1 MLKKLCLRS
10 NPELNIGQRGEKFTS
25 PAAVKDYLRLKLAG
39 YEHEVFAIL
48 MLDNQHRLIAY
59 SEMFRGTID
68 SASIHPREIVKEV
81 LAHNAAALIM
91 AHNHP
96 SGHPEPSA
104 ADRQITQRLKD
115 ALVLVEVRVLDHIVV
130 GGLKTESFAELGYLR
145 AQGGFAPLLLLLE
158 GCGHFARPD
167 FATKHKSVSVPSFKS
182 VVE

>member
-1 MLKKLCLRS
+1 MFNLIAENTLLVRDANGDYAPAPSEVILEAARQVIDTKM
-10 NPELNIGQRGEKFTS
+10 QRGEKFVS
-25 PAAVKDYLRLKLAG
+25 PAAVKDYLCLKLAG

-81 LAHNAAALIM
+81 LSHNAAALII

-115 ALVLVEVRVLDHIVV
+115 ALALVEVRVLDHIVV
-130 GGLKTESFAELGYLR
+130 GGLQTVSFAE
-145 AQGGFAPLLLLLE
+145 E
-158 GCGHFARPD
+158 GLI
-167 FATKHKSVSVPSFKS
+167 
-182 VVE
+182 

>member
-1 MLKKLCLRS
+1 MFNLIAENTLLVRDANGDYAPAPSEVILEAARQVIDTKM
-10 NPELNIGQRGEKFTS
+10 QRGEKFVS

-68 SASIHPREIVKEV
+68 SASIHPREVVKEV
-81 LAHNAAALIM
+81 LAHNAGALIM

-115 ALVLVEVRVLDHIVV
+115 ALALVEVRVLDHIVV
-130 GGLKTESFAELGYLR
+130 GGLQTVSFAE
-145 AQGGFAPLLLLLE
+145 E
-158 GCGHFARPD
+158 GLI
-167 FATKHKSVSVPSFKS
+167 
-182 VVE
+182 

>member
-1 MLKKLCLRS
+1 MFNLIAENTFLVRDANGDYAPAPSEVILEAARQVIDTKM
-10 NPELNIGQRGEKFTS
+10 QRGERFVS
-25 PAAVKDYLRLKLAG
+25 HYLRLKLAG

-48 MLDNQHRLIAY
+48 MLDNQHRLMAY

-81 LAHNAAALIM
+81 LAHNAGALIM

-115 ALVLVEVRVLDHIVV
+115 ALALVEVRVLDHIVV
-130 GGLKTESFAELGYLR
+130 GGLHTVSFAE
-145 AQGGFAPLLLLLE
+145 E
-158 GCGHFARPD
+158 GLI
-167 FATKHKSVSVPSFKS
+167 
-182 VVE
+182 

>member
-1 MLKKLCLRS
+1 MFNLIAENTLLVRDANGDYVPAPSEVILEAARQVIDTKM
-10 NPELNIGQRGEKFTS
+10 QRGEKFTS

-48 MLDNQHRLIAY
+48 MLDNQHQLIAY
-59 SEMFRGTID
+59 SEMFLGTID

-81 LAHNAAALIM
+81 LSHNAAALIM

-115 ALVLVEVRVLDHIVV
+115 ALALVEVRVLDHIVV
-130 GGLKTESFAELGYLR
+130 GGLQTASFAKLGLI
-145 AQGGFAPLLLLLE
+145 
-158 GCGHFARPD
+158 
-167 FATKHKSVSVPSFKS
+167 
-182 VVE
+182 